1 MHRVPP
7 RSRDDVVAAAP
18 VLADMERRAGFI
30 PNSYYVMAHRP
41 EILEAF
47 TRLTAAVLGRGT
59 VDRGLKFLVA
69 QMVSRVSGCKYC
81 QAHSGRA
88 ASNMGASP
96 EKVAALWEF
105 ETDPAFDEG
114 ERAALRMARDSAL
127 IPNAVTD
134 AHFVELREHFDDAQI
149 VELVSAASLYGYLN
163 RYNDTLANDL
173 EDGALE
179 WASAHLSHS
188 GWEVGKHA
196 PRPAG

>member
-18 VLADMERRAGFI
+18 ALAGMERRAGFI

-41 EILEAF
+41 EIHEAF

-69 QMVSRVSGCKYC
+69 QMVSRVSGCQYC
-81 QAHSGRA
+81 QAHTGRA

-114 ERAALRMARDSAL
+114 ERAALRLARDSAL

-179 WASAHLSHS
+179 WASAHLSPS